1 MFGLYAMPI
10 ILMSSSHIES
20 VQRVPLTPTA
30 ITLLISSLTQICILF
45 GKLNVTSDLRIDSR
59 ENTET
64 INKCWLSLKCL
75 FITSHHMIWVFPYS
89 QIQLSEFSQKTSS
102 SISSSSLTEPAQ
114 LLLPKDGNRLSPP
127 ALHLRQVLCEQC
139 EIFFYLYLFLDTI

>member
-1 MFGLYAMPI
+1 MLILCSNNHITRNNYSTSKYYIQDIWIITSYLIYSLKGLKCSYFQIKETWQKKMFGLYAMPI

-30 ITLLISSLTQICILF
+30 ITLLISSLTKICILF

-64 INKCWLSLKCL
+64 IKKCWLSLKCL

-89 QIQLSEFSQKTSS
+89 
-102 SISSSSLTEPAQ
+102 
-114 LLLPKDGNRLSPP
+114 
-127 ALHLRQVLCEQC
+127 
-139 EIFFYLYLFLDTI
+139 